1 MEFNVKDYGAVGD
14 GVTIDTAAIQKT
26 IDTATADSKVILP
39 AGIYL
44 VGSLF
49 LKSELQLE
57 FHSGAQLLGIK
68 DITQYPEIDARVA
81 GVEMKWPAA
90 ILNVLECH
98 DVKITGPGIIDGQGP
113 HWWKL
118 YWGEDQKGGKRKW
131 YDEHDLRWI
140 ADYEIKRPREILV
153 YKSQQIAVSEV
164 TMQYSGLTNLQLTY
178 SDHVDV
184 HNIRVCQNY
193 GPSTDGIDIDSSTNV
208 RVHNCQLACGD
219 DCIVIKSGR
228 DGDGLRVNKISEHIE
243 IDHCQIYSGYG
254 VVIGSEVSAGVRDVY
269 IHDISFGNSD
279 CGFRMKS
286 SQDRGGFVD
295 NVRVENLTMNN
306 VQFPFSWLMSWHNE
320 YNRKVLNDKHDI
332 PDFWLAVADQI
343 PENQKKTKVS
353 NISVKNVTATLS
365 KDYRLPARAFDLK
378 AFPDKPMANI
388 HFSNVKIMAKEFGH
402 IEAIDNLQ
410 FDQVTVDV
418 KQANNAINDE
428 FDNR

>member
-14 GVTIDTAAIQKT
+14 GATLDTTAIQKT
-26 IDTATADSKVILP
+26 IDAATAGSKVVLP

-57 FHSGAQLLGIK
+57 FKSGAQLLGSKAIA
-68 DITQYPEIDARVA
+68 DYPEIDARVA

-113 HWWKL
+113 HWWNL

-153 YKSQQIAVSEV
+153 YKSQQIAVSDV
-164 TMQYSGLTNLQLTY
+164 TLQYSGFWNLQLTY

-269 IHDISFGNSD
+269 IHDISFDNYD

-320 YNRKVLNDKHDI
+320 YNRKVLNGNHDI
-332 PDFWLAVADQI
+332 PGFWLAVADQI

-353 NISVKNVTATLS
+353 NISVKNFTATLA
-365 KDYRLPARAFDLK
+365 KDYSLPARAFDLK
-378 AFPDKPMANI
+378 AFPDKPMENI
-388 HFSNVKIMAKEFGH
+388 HFSNVKITAKEFGH
-402 IEAIDNLQ
+402 IEAIDNLR

-418 KQANNAINDE
+418 KQANNAANDE